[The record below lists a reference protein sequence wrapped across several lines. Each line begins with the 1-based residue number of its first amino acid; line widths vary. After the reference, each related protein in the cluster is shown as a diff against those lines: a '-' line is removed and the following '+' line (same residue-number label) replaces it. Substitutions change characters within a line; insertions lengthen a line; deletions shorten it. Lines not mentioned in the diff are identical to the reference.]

1 MVCIFAVALQEKL
14 HDRVAQPVEQRP
26 FKPWALGSSPS
37 TITKPSSS
45 GDGFFYSLTTRFNFR
60 PV

>member
-45 GDGFFYSLTTRFNFR
+45 GDGFFYGF
-60 PV
+60 P